1 MGLPATIGRYRVLRE
16 LGRGGMGV
24 VYAAYDAE
32 LGRDVAI
39 KILHRGA
46 DAAERERLRREAR
59 AAAGISHPGICQ
71 LHEIGEA
78 GGELYIAM
86 ELVEGESLSARIA
99 RGPVSPREAADLT
112 IAILDALDAV
122 HRRGIVHRDL
132 KPSNVIIAPHGVKL
146 LDFGLA
152 RGQTAAAD
160 ATAAVTLP
168 GLLVGTPR
176 YMAPEQAQGHDIDA
190 RTDIFAVG
198 CILFEMLAQ
207 RPAFEGDTV
216 AEAVHAVVYDRAP
229 VLTGSAAIVALDRI
243 VHQALAKHPA
253 DRYQTASAM
262 REALRALSPSE
273 WSSGSVQA
281 VRAMTRLIVVP
292 FRMLRPDADIDF
304 LTFSLADAV
313 ASSLAGLQ
321 SLVVRSTAAAP
332 IDPSGPPDFKRL
344 AEEADVDVALVGT
357 ILRAG
362 DKLRVASQLVEVP
375 AGTVLWS
382 HTAQVAIGD
391 IFQLQ
396 DDLAQRIV
404 ESLSVPLTAREQR
417 MLHHDV
423 PATAR
428 AFEFYLR
435 GNQLSID
442 PKSWTVA
449 RDLYRRCLEEDPRYA
464 PAWARLGRV
473 CRVLAKYRG
482 NEDPSGAWVRES
494 EEALARALELN
505 PDLPL
510 AHYVYSQVEV
520 DAGHA
525 ERAMVRLIERSAQ
538 APDPHLFAGLVQA
551 CRYCGLLAASVE
563 AHHQARRLDRTQP
576 TTIVHTLWAMGD
588 YEGALEAARNEL
600 LGYML
605 PVVLA
610 TMGRTDEAVERLRGQ
625 EGDVGDVGR
634 RWYVSL
640 RAALDGHCDES
651 IEACES
657 IVASNMGDPESLY
670 YLVRTFAMCGRTER
684 ALQLFARTVDEG
696 FFCEPLFARDR
707 WIDSLRSDPRFV
719 EIASRAAARHRQASD
734 AFDRAGGARLLR
746 PAMRVS

>member
-1 MGLPATIGRYRVLRE
+1 MPATIGRYRVLRE

-32 LGRDVAI
+32 LGREVAI
-39 KILHRGA
+39 KVLHRGA

-59 AAAGISHPGICQ
+59 AAASISHPGICQ
-71 LHEIGEA
+71 LHEIGDA
-78 GGELYIAM
+78 AGELYLAM
-86 ELVEGESLSARIA
+86 ELVEGESLAARIKRDA
-99 RGPVSPREAADLT
+99 VSPREAAGLT

-132 KPSNVIIAPHGVKL
+132 KPSNVIVTPHGVKL

-152 RGQTAAAD
+152 RGRTAAVD
-160 ATAAVTLP
+160 ATAAITLP

-176 YMAPEQAQGHDIDA
+176 YMAPEQAQGRDVDA
-190 RTDIFAVG
+190 RSDIFAVG
-198 CILFEMLAQ
+198 CLLFEMLAQ
-207 RPAFEGDTV
+207 KPAFEGDTV
-216 AEAVHAVVYDRAP
+216 AEALHAVLFDRAP
-229 VLTGSAAIVALDRI
+229 VLTGSTAVAALDRI
-243 VHQALAKHPA
+243 IHRALAKLPE
-253 DRYQTASAM
+253 DRYPHAAAM
-262 REALRALSPSE
+262 RDDLRALGSAE
-273 WSSGSVQA
+273 WSSGSVHA

-292 FRMLRPDADIDF
+292 FRMLRRDAEIDF

-321 SLVVRSTAAAP
+321 SLVVRSTASVP
-332 IDPSGPPDFKRL
+332 SDPSGPPDFKRL
-344 AEEADVDVALVGT
+344 AEEADVDVVLFGT

-362 DKLRVASQLVEVP
+362 DKLRVASQLVEAP
-375 AGTVLWS
+375 GGTVLWS
-382 HTAQVAIGD
+382 HTAQVPIGD

-404 ESLSVPLTAREQR
+404 ESLSVPLTAREQK
-417 MLHHDV
+417 MLRHDV

-428 AFEFYLR
+428 AYEFYLR
-435 GNQLSID
+435 ANQLSID
-442 PKSWTVA
+442 LKSCTVA
-449 RDLYRRCLEEDPRYA
+449 RDLYRRCLEEDPGYA

-482 NEDPSGAWVRES
+482 AEDPSGTWAREA
-494 EEALARALELN
+494 EAALARALELN
-505 PDLPL
+505 SDLPL

-520 DAGHA
+520 DGGHA

-551 CRYCGLLAASVE
+551 CRYCGLLDASVE

-576 TTIVHTLWAMGD
+576 TTVVHTLWAMGD
-588 YEGALEAARNEL
+588 YERALEDARSEL
-600 LGYML
+600 LGFML

-610 TMGRTDEAVERLRGQ
+610 TMGRIDEAVERLREQ
-625 EGDVGDVGR
+625 EGSLGDVGK

-640 RAALDGHCDES
+640 RGALDGHCDES
-651 IEACES
+651 LTACEA

-670 YLVRTFAMCGRTER
+670 HMVRTFAKCGRTER
-684 ALQLFARTVDEG
+684 ALELFARTVDEG

-707 WIDSLRSDPRFV
+707 WIDSLRSDSRFV
-719 EIASRAAARHRQASD
+719 EIASRAAARHRQATD

-746 PAMRVS
+746 PSMRVS